1 MIKPDIRFIAELEGI
16 VRSRLDEGSDSSYTA
31 RLAAAGPTR
40 IAQKVGEEGVELAL
54 AAVGGSQQDTIDEA
68 ADLVYHLIV
77 LLTDKGLSLEDVAR
91 RLKTRHSN
99 D

>member
-1 MIKPDIRFIAELEGI
+1 MIKPDIRFIAELESI

-31 RLAAAGPTR
+31 RLAAAGCKR

-54 AAVGGSQQDTIDEA
+54 AAVDGSQQEVIDEA

-77 LLTDKGLSLEDVAR
+77 LLNDKGLSLEDVAK
-91 RLKTRHSN
+91 RLETRHAT

>member
-1 MIKPDIRFIAELEGI
+1 MSRPDIRFIADLESI
-16 VRSRLDEGSDSSYTA
+16 VNQRLHAGGAESYTA
-31 RLAAAGPTR
+31 RLASAGTKR

-54 AAVGGSQQDTIDEA
+54 AATAGSRQETIDEA

-77 LLTDKGLSLEDVAR
+77 LLAERGLSLEDVAT
-91 RLKTRHSN
+91 RLKTRHG